1 GHTDLVLP
9 AIGEEWGFVGVA
21 AIALLFAFLVRRS
34 FRIARAAADE
44 YAFFLAVG
52 LASLFAL
59 EMLLIS
65 AGVLGAIPLSGVVS
79 PFLSSGNTAMLAN
92 FLIFGLLLT
101 ISNHTRTPVQ
111 SAKIS
116 APFRVPVRV
125 LACTLGLL
133 ALTLLGKAAYYQIAH
148 DGDFL
153 ARDTR
158 VFEDDG
164 VKRAQHNPR
173 LNSLAREIRRGNIY
187 DRNGILLATSD
198 WNELEKRR
206 AE

>member
-21 AIALLFAFLVRRS
+21 AIALLFMFLVRRS

-65 AGVLGAIPLSGVVS
+65 AGVLGAIPLFGVVS

-92 FLIFGLLLT
+92 FLIFAILLGM
-101 ISNHTRTPVQ
+101 SNQTGSEELRHPFR
-111 SAKIS
+111 I
-116 APFRVPVRV
+116 PFRVLGVV
-125 LACTLGLL
+125 LGAC
-133 ALTLLGKAAYYQIAH
+133 ALTLVGKAAYYQVLH
-148 DGDFL
+148 D
-153 ARDTR
+153 
-158 VFEDDG
+158 
-164 VKRAQHNPR
+164 
-173 LNSLAREIRRGNIY
+173 
-187 DRNGILLATSD
+187 
-198 WNELEKRR
+198 
-206 AE
+206 